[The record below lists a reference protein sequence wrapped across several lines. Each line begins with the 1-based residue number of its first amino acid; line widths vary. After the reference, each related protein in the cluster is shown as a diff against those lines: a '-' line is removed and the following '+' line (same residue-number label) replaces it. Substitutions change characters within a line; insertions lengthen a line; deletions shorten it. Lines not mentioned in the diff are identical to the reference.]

1 MSATSSY
8 LEIVSKT
15 ERYAALEAGLRA
27 MLDGERDPVL
37 IMSTVAC
44 ELHHAFDYF
53 HWTGFYRVVQPEL
66 LAVGPY
72 QGGHGC
78 LYIPFDRGV
87 CGACARTG
95 ETQWVR
101 DVHQRTDHIACSSTT
116 MSEVVVPIVRQ
127 PSSELVAV
135 LDIDSDQADIFDDD
149 DIDGLTKIA
158 ALVGQLWEGSESA
171 P

>member
-1 MSATSSY
+1 MSVTSSY
-8 LEIVSKT
+8 LEIAMKS
-15 ERYAALEAGLRA
+15 ERYSALEAGLRA

-37 IMSTVAC
+37 LMSTVAC

-53 HWTGFYRVVQPEL
+53 DWTGFYRVVQPEL

-78 LYIPFDRGV
+78 LYIPFEKGV

-95 ETQWVR
+95 QTQWVR

-116 MSEVVVPIVRQ
+116 MSEVVLPIVRQ
-127 PSSELVAV
+127 RDNTLVAV
-135 LDIDSDQADIFDDD
+135 LDIDSDQPDIFDDD
-149 DIDGLTKIA
+149 DIAGLTKIA
-158 ALVGQLWEGSESA
+158 ALIGRLWEGSEST

>member
-1 MSATSSY
+1 MSATSPY
-8 LEIVSKT
+8 LEIALKS
-15 ERYAALEAGLRA
+15 ERYAALEAGWRA

-44 ELHHAFDYF
+44 ELHHAFEYF
-53 HWTGFYRVVQPEL
+53 DWTGFYRVIRPEL

-78 LYIPFDRGV
+78 LYIPFDKGV
-87 CGACARTG
+87 CGACARSG

-101 DVHQRTDHIACSSTT
+101 DVHQRDDHIACSSTT
-116 MSEVVVPIVRQ
+116 LSEVVVPIVRQ
-127 PSSELVAV
+127 SDQKLVAV
-135 LDIDSDQADIFDDD
+135 LDIDSDQLDVFEHD
-149 DIDGLTKIA
+149 DITGLTKIA
-158 ALVGQLWEGSESA
+158 FLIGHLWESSESL

>member
-1 MSATSSY
+1 MSTTSPY
-8 LEIVSKT
+8 LEIASKNA
-15 ERYAALEAGLRA
+15 RYAALEAGLRA
-27 MLDGERDPVL
+27 MLKGERDPVL

-53 HWTGFYRVVQPEL
+53 DWTGFYRVVRPEL

-78 LYIPFDRGV
+78 LYIPFNRGV

-127 PSSELVAV
+127 SDDVLVAV
-135 LDIDSDQADIFDDD
+135 LDIDSDQPDIFDTD
-149 DIDGLTKIA
+149 DIAGLTDIA